1 MPNGIILMKWNERS
15 ATEILF
21 KYPTNKDFQLSKKT
35 LLHILNLHGFNKK
48 PGIAS
53 LTTSD
58 INFLTY
64 YSGAEKGYYIILLL
78 NILEIPDDYEENF
91 KQLAP
96 KIINKIEKQNYKKT
110 LPSLYNKLT

>member
-1 MPNGIILMKWNERS
+1 MPNGIIFMKWNERS

-21 KYPTNKDFQLSKKT
+21 KYPSNKDFKLSKKT

-53 LTTSD
+53 LTTRD

-64 YSGAEKGYYIILLL
+64 YSGIIKGYYLILLL
-78 NILEIPDDYEENF
+78 NILESPDDYEEIF
-91 KQLAP
+91 KKIAP
-96 KIINKIEKQNYKKT
+96 TIIDNLENQNYENAI
-110 LPSLYNKLT
+110 PSLYNKLT